1 MLQIH
6 STFSDTKH
14 ISLQKKRVNL
24 ILLQSSGRLAVEKN
38 QEGNTLLI
46 SGLTTQDQVTRQ
58 YDLKFTTAF
67 LYCLA
72 QFTPCLLSFVNKLL
86 FYNKAL
92 LPGSLHMFCFRLQEN
107 RGETLAQ
114 GQRWALDRAA
124 RLAKCCEPHKLG

>member
-14 ISLQKKRVNL
+14 ISLQKIRVNL

-67 LYCLA
+67 
-72 QFTPCLLSFVNKLL
+72 
-86 FYNKAL
+86 
-92 LPGSLHMFCFRLQEN
+92 
-107 RGETLAQ
+107 
-114 GQRWALDRAA
+114 
-124 RLAKCCEPHKLG
+124 